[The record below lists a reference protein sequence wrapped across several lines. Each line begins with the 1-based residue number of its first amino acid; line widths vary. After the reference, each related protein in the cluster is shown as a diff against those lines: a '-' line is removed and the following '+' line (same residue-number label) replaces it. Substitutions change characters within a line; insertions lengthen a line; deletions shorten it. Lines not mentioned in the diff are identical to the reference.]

1 MEFSPLF
8 RQLLFGG
15 VGLEAVRMT
24 DRLDGV
30 NDGIILGTSLSLGAR
45 TPAGPF
51 LLTVGVA
58 DNDSVTLHFA
68 LGRPI
73 PEGTLLDRLH

>member
-1 MEFSPLF
+1 
-8 RQLLFGG
+8 
-15 VGLEAVRMT
+15 VT

-30 NDGIILGTSLSLGAR
+30 NDGIILGASVIIGAR
-45 TPAGPF
+45 TPLGPLMFSAGA
-51 LLTVGVA
+51 A
-58 DNDSVTLHFA
+58 DNGSVTVHFA